1 MQIYSTGIVG
11 GQLSRTMILYLHMAH
26 IYTHV
31 YSNLQYIQ
39 FEWLSNTL
47 SILVSQA
54 ELYCAGLVTHP
65 PWLLELNNVKRKYL
79 SQHSMIPLGMIREWL
94 SAINDAP
101 ATAAA

>member
-11 GQLSRTMILYLHMAH
+11 ARTIILYLHMAH

-31 YSNLQYIQ
+31 YSDLQYIQ

-47 SILVSQA
+47 SIPVSQA
-54 ELYCAGLVTHP
+54 KLYFAGLATHP
-65 PWLLELNNVKRKYL
+65 PYLLELDNVKRKYL
-79 SQHSMIPLGMIREWL
+79 SQHSMVPLGTIRERL
-94 SAINDAP
+94 TAINDAP